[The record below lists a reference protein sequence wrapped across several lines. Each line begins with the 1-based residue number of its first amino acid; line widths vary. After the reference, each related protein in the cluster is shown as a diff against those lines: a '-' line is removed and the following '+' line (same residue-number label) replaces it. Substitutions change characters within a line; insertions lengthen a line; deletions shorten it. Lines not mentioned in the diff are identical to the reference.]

1 MGKDDPLDY
10 HERPEAFRQAIDF
23 TEASMRFNARL
34 VEKDYYCSLI
44 LRQLDEAF
52 RHGLVFKGGTSLSKV
67 HTDFYR
73 LSEDLDFV
81 ISMETDALRS
91 VRRKRIAALKE
102 LIDGLPERLAGVQL
116 TEPLGGHQ
124 QSRQYI
130 GRLSYASVVTGQA
143 EFITV
148 EISLRE
154 PVLDAVERQPART
167 MLADPLRTRP
177 LDPITVSVLSFRET
191 FAEKFRA
198 AMTRRDPAIRDY
210 YDIDYA
216 VRSGKL
222 DPSEESLL
230 ELLRRKLAVP
240 GNEPINVSSARFSAL
255 QRQIESQL
263 RPVLRAGDTEE
274 FDLRRVFEIVT
285 TIAARL
291 QSG

>member
-1 MGKDDPLDY
+1 MAKDDSLDY
-10 HERPEAFRQAIDF
+10 HERPDAFRQAIDF
-23 TEASMRFNARL
+23 TEASLRFNARL
-34 VEKDYYCSLI
+34 VEKDYYCSLV
-44 LRQLDEAF
+44 LLELDDAF
-52 RHGLVFKGGTSLSKV
+52 QHGLVFKGGTSLSKV
-67 HTDFYR
+67 HSDFYR
-73 LSEDLDFV
+73 LSEDLDFA
-81 ISMETDALRS
+81 ISMEADALRS

-102 LIDGLPERLAGVQL
+102 LIDGLPEQLAGIQL

-130 GRLSYASVVTGQA
+130 GRLSYESVVTGQA

-154 PVLDAVERQPART
+154 PVLEAVERQPART
-167 MLADPLRTRP
+167 LLADPLRTRP

-222 DPSEESLL
+222 DPSEDSLL
-230 ELLRRKLAVP
+230 ELLRHKLAVP
-240 GNEPINVSSARFSAL
+240 GNDPVNVSNVRFSAL

-263 RPVLRAGDTEE
+263 GPVLRAGDIEE
-274 FDLRRVFEIVT
+274 FDLRRAFEIVT

>member
-1 MGKDDPLDY
+1 MSKDDLPDY

-23 TEASMRFNARL
+23 TEASTRFSARL
-34 VEKDYYCSLI
+34 VEKDYYCSLV
-44 LRQLDEAF
+44 LRHLDEAF
-52 RHGLVFKGGTSLSKV
+52 RHGLVFKGGTCLSKV

-91 VRRKRIAALKE
+91 MRRKRIAALKE
-102 LIDGLPERLAGVQL
+102 LIDGLPERLSGVQL

-124 QSRQYI
+124 RSRQYV
-130 GRLSYASVVTGQA
+130 GRLSYDSVVTGQA
-143 EFITV
+143 EFITM

-154 PVLDAVERQPART
+154 PILDTVGRQPART
-167 MLADPLRTRP
+167 MLADPLHTRP
-177 LDPITVSVLSFRET
+177 ALDPITVSVLSFRET

-222 DPSEESLL
+222 DPSEDTLL
-230 ELLRRKLAVP
+230 ELLGHKLAVP
-240 GNEPINVSSARFSAL
+240 GNAQINVSNERFAAL

-263 RPVLRAGDTEE
+263 KPVLRSGGTEE
-274 FDLRRVFEIVT
+274 FDLSRAFEIVAQ
-285 TIAARL
+285 IAARL
-291 QSG
+291 